1 MGIGDERSF
10 PQIISVHFT
19 LTTKESTIPS
29 RGVNQCMKSSCK
41 RKNKFIAFAG
51 GSWLALNKELK
62 QHRRRRLRKRHLKSE
77 VALLQTLSRL
87 FHRAKFV
94 KFWQFFFFFWS
105 WIPKDCIEVQE
116 KKKKVV
122 VLCSRSKHF
131 HVAVVQ
137 WRQRN
142 VQKSVIHVQSCCF
155 ANLSLLLFCRSR
167 CRRPQRCSANSGTVG
182 KQ

>member
-87 FHRAKFV
+87 FHRVKFV
-94 KFWQFFFFFWS
+94 KFWQFFLELNS
-105 WIPKDCIEVQE
+105 KRLYRRKSLSCAHVLNISTSQSCSDGKEMY
-116 KKKKVV
+116 KKAWFTCKVV
-122 VLCSRSKHF
+122 VL
-131 HVAVVQ
+131 
-137 WRQRN
+137 
-142 VQKSVIHVQSCCF
+142 
-155 ANLSLLLFCRSR
+155 
-167 CRRPQRCSANSGTVG
+167 PT
-182 KQ
+182 

>member
-41 RKNKFIAFAG
+41 RKNKFIAFPG

-87 FHRAKFV
+87 FHRVKFV
-94 KFWQFFFFFWS
+94 KFWQFFLELNS
-105 WIPKDCIEVQE
+105 KRLYRRKSLSCAH
-116 KKKKVV
+116 
-122 VLCSRSKHF
+122 VLNISTS
-131 HVAVVQ
+131 
-137 WRQRN
+137 
-142 VQKSVIHVQSCCF
+142 QSC
-155 ANLSLLLFCRSR
+155 SD
-167 CRRPQRCSANSGTVG
+167 G
-182 KQ
+182 KEMYKKA

>member
-62 QHRRRRLRKRHLKSE
+62 QHRRATATKTSL
-77 VALLQTLSRL
+77 
-87 FHRAKFV
+87 
-94 KFWQFFFFFWS
+94 
-105 WIPKDCIEVQE
+105 E
-116 KKKKVV
+116 K
-122 VLCSRSKHF
+122 
-131 HVAVVQ
+131 
-137 WRQRN
+137 
-142 VQKSVIHVQSCCF
+142 
-155 ANLSLLLFCRSR
+155 
-167 CRRPQRCSANSGTVG
+167 
-182 KQ
+182 

>member
-87 FHRAKFV
+87 FHRVKFV
-94 KFWQFFFFFWS
+94 KFWQFFLELNS
-105 WIPKDCIEVQE
+105 KRLYRRKSLSCAH
-116 KKKKVV
+116 
-122 VLCSRSKHF
+122 VLNISTS
-131 HVAVVQ
+131 
-137 WRQRN
+137 
-142 VQKSVIHVQSCCF
+142 QSC
-155 ANLSLLLFCRSR
+155 SD
-167 CRRPQRCSANSGTVG
+167 G
-182 KQ
+182 KEMYKKA

>member
-87 FHRAKFV
+87 FHRVKFV
-94 KFWQFFFFFWS
+94 KFWQFFSGVEFQKTVS
-105 WIPKDCIEVQE
+105 KYRKRKRKSLSCAHVLNISPSQSCSDGKQMY
-116 KKKKVV
+116 KKAWFTCKVV
-122 VLCSRSKHF
+122 VL
-131 HVAVVQ
+131 
-137 WRQRN
+137 
-142 VQKSVIHVQSCCF
+142 
-155 ANLSLLLFCRSR
+155 
-167 CRRPQRCSANSGTVG
+167 PT
-182 KQ
+182 

>member
-1 MGIGDERSF
+1 MGIDDERSF

-62 QHRRRRLRKRHLKSE
+62 QHWRRRLRKRHLKSE

-87 FHRAKFV
+87 FHRVKFV
-94 KFWQFFFFFWS
+94 KFWQFFLELNS
-105 WIPKDCIEVQE
+105 KRLYRRKSLSCAHVLNISTSQSCSDGKEMY
-116 KKKKVV
+116 KKAWFTCKVV
-122 VLCSRSKHF
+122 VL
-131 HVAVVQ
+131 
-137 WRQRN
+137 
-142 VQKSVIHVQSCCF
+142 
-155 ANLSLLLFCRSR
+155 
-167 CRRPQRCSANSGTVG
+167 PT
-182 KQ
+182 

>member
-51 GSWLALNKELK
+51 GSWLALNKELM

-87 FHRAKFV
+87 FHRVKFV
-94 KFWQFFFFFWS
+94 KFWQFFLELNS
-105 WIPKDCIEVQE
+105 KRLYRRKSLSCAH
-116 KKKKVV
+116 
-122 VLCSRSKHF
+122 VLNISTS
-131 HVAVVQ
+131 
-137 WRQRN
+137 
-142 VQKSVIHVQSCCF
+142 QSC
-155 ANLSLLLFCRSR
+155 SD
-167 CRRPQRCSANSGTVG
+167 G
-182 KQ
+182 KEMYKKA

>member
-1 MGIGDERSF
+1 MGIDDERSF

-87 FHRAKFV
+87 FHRVKFV
-94 KFWQFFFFFWS
+94 KFWQFFSGVEF
-105 WIPKDCIEVQE
+105 
-116 KKKKVV
+116 
-122 VLCSRSKHF
+122 
-131 HVAVVQ
+131 
-137 WRQRN
+137 
-142 VQKSVIHVQSCCF
+142 QK
-155 ANLSLLLFCRSR
+155 
-167 CRRPQRCSANSGTVG
+167 TV
-182 KQ
+182 

>member
-62 QHRRRRLRKRHLKSE
+62 QHRRRRLRKSHLKSE

-94 KFWQFFFFFWS
+94 KFWQFFLELNS
-105 WIPKDCIEVQE
+105 KRLYRSTGKE
-116 KKKKVV
+116 KE
-122 VLCSRSKHF
+122 
-131 HVAVVQ
+131 
-137 WRQRN
+137 
-142 VQKSVIHVQSCCF
+142 
-155 ANLSLLLFCRSR
+155 SR
-167 CRRPQRCSANSGTVG
+167 CLVLTF
-182 KQ
+182 

>member
-87 FHRAKFV
+87 FHRVKFV
-94 KFWQFFFFFWS
+94 KFWQFFLELNS
-105 WIPKDCIEVQE
+105 KSLYRRKSLSCAH
-116 KKKKVV
+116 
-122 VLCSRSKHF
+122 VLNISTS
-131 HVAVVQ
+131 
-137 WRQRN
+137 
-142 VQKSVIHVQSCCF
+142 QSC
-155 ANLSLLLFCRSR
+155 SD
-167 CRRPQRCSANSGTVG
+167 G
-182 KQ
+182 KEMYKKA

>member
-94 KFWQFFFFFWS
+94 KFWQFFLELNS
-105 WIPKDCIEVQE
+105 KRLYRRKSLSCAH
-116 KKKKVV
+116 
-122 VLCSRSKHF
+122 VLNISTS
-131 HVAVVQ
+131 
-137 WRQRN
+137 
-142 VQKSVIHVQSCCF
+142 QSC
-155 ANLSLLLFCRSR
+155 SD
-167 CRRPQRCSANSGTVG
+167 G
-182 KQ
+182 KEMYKKA